1 MTTHAFTTSLCV
13 MMSLLIA
20 TAPARG
26 AEEEKAPIVGPVAPS
41 KLMLDLADRLVGTYE
56 AGERTLHI
64 AELRT
69 VDLPPSFYVEVT
81 LKQRPLEPIWAQ
93 IWSVREHSDDAGMEL
108 FVNEFPRGLPLRNTY
123 IGMWA
128 APEYLPRLSSAF
140 LSPVGRLN
148 VNIDHAT
155 GDVTFASTGTM
166 STFHAGAWTAEYEF
180 VLMGDQLL
188 WTVVG
193 YNVDGE
199 TVWGDSEQ
207 AIEFIKT
214 GPLPTPEITSDQLVI
229 IRLREGEGIPVEA
242 PDSVA
247 VHTTGYLM
255 NGIPFRSTRAPGMMI
270 DSTAIPSDRYP
281 RGWTLGILGMKKG
294 GVRRLIVPPHL
305 GAGSEGRG
313 PIPPNSPLIYDIELI
328 AVKDN

>member
-1 MTTHAFTTSLCV
+1 
-13 MMSLLIA
+13 MSLLLAI
-20 TAPARG
+20 APARG
-26 AEEEKAPIVGPVAPS
+26 ADGDQPQTVGPSAPS

-64 AELRT
+64 AQLRT

-93 IWSVREHSDDAGMEL
+93 IWSVRELADGAGIEL
-108 FVNEFPRGLPLRNTY
+108 FINEFPRGLPLRNTY

-128 APEYLPRLSSAF
+128 APEYLPRLSTAF
-140 LSPVGRLN
+140 LSPVGRLSA
-148 VNIDHAT
+148 DFDDAT
-155 GDVTFASTGTM
+155 GAVTFASNGTM
-166 STFHAGAWTAEYEF
+166 PTFHAGAWTAEYEF
-180 VLMGDQLL
+180 VHTGEKLL
-188 WTVVG
+188 WTVAG

-207 AIEFIKT
+207 VIEFIKT
-214 GPLPTPEITSDQLVI
+214 GPLPTPEITKDRLII
-229 IRLREGEGIPVEA
+229 IRLREGEGMIPVEA

-294 GVRRLIVPPHL
+294 GVRRLIIPPHL